1 VAVITPNTDVILL
14 KVPLEISDN
23 NQLTFAN
30 ATAQY
35 NYFYSLP
42 KLAFDK
48 FTYQRK
54 DNTIRVGALID
65 DLYEYNYVM
74 YRNTN
79 HDSKWYYAYITDL
92 QYVSDQVTAI
102 SIKTDVWQ
110 TYQFE
115 LTYKKVFVEREHV
128 NDDTIGK
135 HTVDEGLEIG
145 EYVINSSTTLKA

>member
-1 VAVITPNTDVILL
+1 MAVITPNTDVILL

-35 NYFYSLP
+35 NYFYNLP

-79 HDSKWYYAYITDL
+79 HSNKWFYCAVAL
-92 QYVSDQVTAI
+92 A
-102 SIKTDVWQ
+102 
-110 TYQFE
+110 
-115 LTYKKVFVEREHV
+115 KV
-128 NDDTIGK
+128 N
-135 HTVDEGLEIG
+135 
-145 EYVINSSTTLKA
+145 